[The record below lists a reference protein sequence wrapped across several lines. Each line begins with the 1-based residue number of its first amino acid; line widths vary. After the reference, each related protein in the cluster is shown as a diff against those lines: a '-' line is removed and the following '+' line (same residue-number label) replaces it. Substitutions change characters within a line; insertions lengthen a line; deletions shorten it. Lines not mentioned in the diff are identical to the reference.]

1 MNHFNKTLNAI
12 SRNQWFGLFLG
23 QIIAILAWTKLVF
36 IISPL
41 KGGKIKIGKYQ
52 VYALMIG
59 MFISLIAWA
68 KLLSIV
74 DPIKNECICKCN

>member
-1 MNHFNKTLNAI
+1 MNHFNKTLNSI
-12 SRNQWFGLFLG
+12 SQNQWIGLFLG
-23 QIIAILAWTKLVF
+23 QTIAILAWTKLVF

-59 MFISLIAWA
+59 MLISLVAWA
-68 KLLSIV
+68 KLVSIV
-74 DPIKNECICKCN
+74 DPTKKACIC